1 MDERAMRTWF
11 LIIALGFTALELVGI
26 YLTWQEIGV
35 ATIIW
40 LIVAAAV
47 GIRLLCREHLDFM
60 PQLAQ
65 SLIDGRSPLAV
76 ILASFR
82 RVLASLLLV
91 FPGIISD
98 VIALILLLW
107 PEDRPPRRP
116 PNPASTRRGETV
128 IEGEYRRID

>member
-1 MDERAMRTWF
+1 MRTWF
-11 LIIALGFTALELVGI
+11 LIILGFTALELVGI
-26 YLTWQEIGV
+26 YLVWQEIGL

-40 LIVAAAV
+40 LVVAGVV
-47 GIRLLCREHLDFM
+47 GIRLLCRERQDFM
-60 PQLAQ
+60 PRLTR
-65 SLIDGRSPLAV
+65 LLMDGHTLLAV
-76 ILASFR
+76 MLASCRRILAG
-82 RVLASLLLV
+82 LLFV